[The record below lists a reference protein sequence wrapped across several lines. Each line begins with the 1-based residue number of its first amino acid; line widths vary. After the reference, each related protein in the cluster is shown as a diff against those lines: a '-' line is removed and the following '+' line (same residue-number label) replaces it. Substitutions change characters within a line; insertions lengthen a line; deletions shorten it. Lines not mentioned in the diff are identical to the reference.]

1 MPTKSYLENFTIG
14 TSAQYRIRV
23 LGGLDK
29 NWSDRLAG
37 MTIQTTHSSEH
48 PKITTI
54 SGHLLDQ
61 AALSGVLSTLYELH
75 LPLLSV
81 ENLDIPSTVSFGN
94 TSIKTQ

>member
-1 MPTKSYLENFTIG
+1 MPQKSYLENFTIG

-37 MTIQTTHSSEH
+37 MTIQTTHKSKH
-48 PKITTI
+48 PNITTLF
-54 SGHLLDQ
+54 GHLLDQ
-61 AALSGVLSTLYELH
+61 AALSGVLNTLYELH

-81 ENLDIPSTVSFGN
+81 ENLDVPSPDDLGST
-94 TSIKTQ
+94 

>member
-1 MPTKSYLENFTIG
+1 MPPNSYFENFTIG

-37 MTIQTTHSSEH
+37 MTIRTTHSRGH
-48 PKITTI
+48 TKITTL

-61 AALSGVLSTLYELH
+61 AALSGVLNTLYELH

-81 ENLDIPSTVSFGN
+81 ENLDMP
-94 TSIKTQ
+94 

>member
-1 MPTKSYLENFTIG
+1 MPLRSYLDNFTIG
-14 TSAQYRIRV
+14 TSAQYRICV

-29 NWSDRLAG
+29 KWSDRLAG

-61 AALSGVLSTLYELH
+61 AALSGVLNTLYELH

-81 ENLDIPSTVSFGN
+81 ENLDMPHSL
-94 TSIKTQ
+94 KL